1 MKRYFYPHSSR
12 SRKPA
17 CAWPWP
23 KKFGYMLGLE
33 LILHVL
39 VTPCFGL
46 FKEHF
51 TSLSLLVV
59 GEELLRINRQNR
71 EVRLVSTCLH
81 SDLAGEV
88 GGCVQSFIRA
98 I

>member
-1 MKRYFYPHSSR
+1 MHV
-12 SRKPA
+12 

-23 KKFGYMLGLE
+23 KNFGYMLGLV

-59 GEELLRINRQNR
+59 GEELLRINRQN
-71 EVRLVSTCLH
+71 
-81 SDLAGEV
+81 
-88 GGCVQSFIRA
+88 
-98 I
+98 